1 MCHQNHKNHQNHQKK
16 MPEKSKKRGRNTERQ
31 TSDMI
36 GAGDNSNHGF
46 WLVTDCTKLP
56 TIGMVGWDCGLSTNM
71 FLDLAKSIR
80 DNVQCTYM
88 IFFNRLYQIGTG

>member
-1 MCHQNHKNHQNHQKK
+1 
-16 MPEKSKKRGRNTERQ
+16 MPEKSKKRGRNAEGQ

-56 TIGMVGWDCGLSTNM
+56 TKGMVGWDCGLSTNM

-80 DNVQCTYM
+80 QYTMYLHV
-88 IFFNRLYQIGTG
+88 FLGFNRLYQIGTG